1 MSQKIICKIINFC
14 PWISYPPQKLL
25 VLIHKYSSTPS
36 YDSSASKI
44 FLSQSTCFYI
54 VCVYGCLWIS
64 DSSIVLLFC
73 IKLRGGKPKLY
84 RFMLIVWITLYN
96 MYFNVFSINLKRKFF
111 FINSTHIIIMLPMR
125 LLDYQ
130 AVRLDRLCT
139 TCTYVNCNGSLVKVK
154 LIVINNIYMYGFDY
168 INIVP

>member
-1 MSQKIICKIINFC
+1 MFNLEQIVLRLSEAVHNTNWFYMSQKIICKIINFC

-96 MYFNVFSINLKRKFF
+96 MYFNVFSINLKIKFF
-111 FINSTHIIIMLPMR
+111 FYKFHAHHNHVA
-125 LLDYQ
+125 YE
-130 AVRLDRLCT
+130 
-139 TCTYVNCNGSLVKVK
+139 
-154 LIVINNIYMYGFDY
+154 IVGLSSCQTRSPVYYMY
-168 INIVP
+168 ICKL